1 MKTEMSDK
9 QQRLKEV
16 YDYVRKRFDV
26 HTQEDFAES
35 IDYSRSVISSALNG
49 NEKYLTTNLFE
60 KICEVYKET
69 FNLEYLLEG
78 KGSLLQIREEL
89 FVDEQEEL
97 KELRRKA
104 KAYDEL
110 MERDGTIA
118 SEGYMYVVET
128 RPRVPLRA
136 ANGNLR
142 KWYAGENRHL
152 CEQKPLIQQFPPY
165 QFTLLVSSNSM
176 KPYIDTGDIIAC
188 AEISKIVSYGDVYIL
203 DTDGEVLIRRVFESP
218 DHPDQYRLVPDN
230 KEYPDILL
238 DRSAVQDLFRVV
250 GLLRVEI

>member
-1 MKTEMSDK
+1 MDEITVKQRILQYIEQKKISVREFERRANLSSGYLKSLRKSPTIDKMKSIIRAFPD
-9 QQRLKEV
+9 LN
-16 YDYVRKRFDV
+16 
-26 HTQEDFAES
+26 QEW
-35 IDYSRSVISSALNG
+35 
-49 NEKYLTTNLFE
+49 
-60 KICEVYKET
+60 
-69 FNLEYLLEG
+69 LEYG
-78 KGSLLQIREEL
+78 RGSMINSVGDTIRNI
-89 FVDEQEEL
+89 VAQSP
-97 KELRRKA
+97 LRGDYPDIA
-104 KAYDEL
+104 
-110 MERDGTIA
+110 RDPLP
-118 SEGYMYVVET
+118 ENYMYTET

-203 DTDGEVLIRRVFESP
+203 DTDGEVLIRRVFEADGQP
-218 DHPDQYRLVPDN
+218 DHYRLVPDN
-230 KEYPDILL
+230 KEYPEIIL
-238 DRSAVQDLFRVV
+238 DRSAVRGIYRVV